1 MLDKLLLDNKEAIL
15 KKWLQLVVETYPK
28 DSQQLLATK
37 SDRFSNPVS
46 ADLHQGL
53 EGLFN
58 GLMTAKE
65 DAYDFSEFLD
75 KVVRIRAVQD
85 FTPANALVFLFY
97 IKNAVREI
105 LAPKINEYGIFEELL
120 NFESKVDS
128 LVLLAF
134 NIYMSCREDLCNVRI
149 AEINR
154 RTSRIWER
162 VCRKY
167 GVTPESVDSDED
179 KITQ

>member
-1 MLDKLLLDNKEAIL
+1 MLDKLLLDHKEAIL
-15 KKWLQLVVETYPK
+15 KKWFQLVIDTYPTDTK
-28 DSQQLLATK
+28 RLLAAK
-37 SDRFSNPVS
+37 SDRFANPVS
-46 ADLHQGL
+46 ADLHTGL

-58 GLMTAKE
+58 GLLAADN
-65 DAYDFSEFLD
+65 DAYEFSEFLD
-75 KVVRIRAVQD
+75 KVIRIRAVQD
-85 FTPANALVFLFY
+85 FTPANSLVFLFY

-105 LAPKINEYGIFEELL
+105 LAPHINQYALFEELL
-120 NFESKVDS
+120 KFESKVDS

-134 NIYMSCREDLCNVRI
+134 NIYMGCREDLCNVRI

-167 GVTPESVDSDED
+167 GVPPELADSDED
-179 KITQ
+179 KLTQ